1 MDALTTTGNVE
12 QAYRIA
18 NQTDEPSWGNWI
30 ERGATTLHEWWQY
43 DGKAITSE
51 NHIMFGEI
59 GAWLYKTL
67 GGINPDV
74 ACPGFKNVILRPYFL
89 KDISYVKVSYIT
101 PQGMVKSS
109 WNRKGAKIIYKV
121 TVPPNST
128 ATLFLQKDEPVNLKS
143 GTFTFEV
150 IP

>member
-1 MDALTTTGNVE
+1 
-12 QAYRIA
+12 
-18 NQTDEPSWGNWI
+18 
-30 ERGATTLHEWWQY
+30 
-43 DGKAITSE
+43 
-51 NHIMFGEI
+51 MFGEI

-89 KDISYVKVSYIT
+89 KDISYVKASYIT